1 MLCGS
6 YERPF
11 MLRRLAALSRSGM
24 TRMAAINPTT
34 KVKGARAL
42 IPVIELLSPDQGC
55 FLLP

>member
-1 MLCGS
+1 S
-6 YERPF
+6 F
-11 MLRRLAALSRSGM
+11 
-24 TRMAAINPTT
+24 NPTASANPRT